1 MGLTDYPAVIKHPM
15 DLSTVL
21 RKLKEERYQ
30 RLEEVLDDLQMIW
43 DNCKTYNPN
52 NSWIH
57 SIAEKLERSFKKMVK
72 NYFPDMNVTVPVSI
86 FLVIQEPA
94 EESKQQG
101 PASLFP
107 DDGEDVTYHQK
118 LKFSE
123 ELSYLSS
130 EHLAKVID

>member
-21 RKLKEERYQ
+21 RKLKEERYA
-30 RLEEVLDDLQMIW
+30 RLEEVLDDLQLIW

-72 NYFPDMNVTVPVSI
+72 NYFPDMSVTVPISI
-86 FLVIQEPA
+86 ILNYTRTCR
-94 EESKQQG
+94 
-101 PASLFP
+101 
-107 DDGEDVTYHQK
+107 GEQTAGTSQP
-118 LKFSE
+118 LP
-123 ELSYLSS
+123 
-130 EHLAKVID
+130 